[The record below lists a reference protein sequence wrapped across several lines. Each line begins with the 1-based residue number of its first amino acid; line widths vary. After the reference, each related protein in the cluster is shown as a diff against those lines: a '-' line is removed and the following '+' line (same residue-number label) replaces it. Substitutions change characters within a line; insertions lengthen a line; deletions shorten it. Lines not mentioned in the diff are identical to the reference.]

1 MRLGIMQ
8 PYFFP
13 YLGHFSLIAAV
24 DEWVVFDLSQYTP
37 RSWMNRNRVMHPAGG
52 AQWLSVPLVRSTI
65 HMRTHEAMVRDV
77 AGVGRSILGR
87 LGAYRGAPYY
97 RAVVDLVGR
106 VFDTGDASLTRL
118 NARGLAAVCGYLG
131 VPFQYRIASELG
143 LELPERP
150 GAGGWAPALCGALGA
165 TGYVNPAS
173 GRGLFAPADF
183 TRLGVELAFLRA
195 QPFVYRTGRMAFEPD
210 LSILDVLMWNA
221 PEEVLGALRRYT
233 LQSGQSCAMTEGWTL
248 RLG

>member
-13 YLGHFSLIAAV
+13 YLGHFSLVAAV

-37 RSWMNRNRVMHPAGG
+37 RTWMNRNRVLHPAGG
-52 AQWLSVPLVRSTI
+52 AQWLSVPLARSSI
-65 HMRTHEAMVRDV
+65 HMRTHEAMVQDLIG
-77 AGVGRSILGR
+77 AGRSIVGR

-97 RAVVDLVGR
+97 RAVVEIVER
-106 VFDTGDASLTRL
+106 SFDTADASLTRL

-131 VPFQYRIASELG
+131 VPFRYRIASELA
-143 LELPERP
+143 LELPEQP
-150 GAGGWAPALCGALGA
+150 GAGGWAPAICAALEA
-165 TGYVNPAS
+165 KGYVNPAS
-173 GRGLFAPADF
+173 GRGLFDPAAF
-183 TRLGVELAFLRA
+183 ARLGVRLEFLQP

-221 PEEVLGALRRYT
+221 PSEVRAALHRYT
-233 LQSGQSCAMTEGWTL
+233 LQPSDSCAMTEGWTL
-248 RLG
+248 RPV